1 MKSLGRPG
9 TTRRQVRVVL
19 STTALLSFMSVS
31 RATALALAELGIAA
45 FFVVGVARS
54 VIGDSAPWFVLVAC
68 ALNVF
73 VRAIDIESWAFFI
86 PGGLIGRT
94 ERVFGPRVAK
104 VATAAVLTERLLLV
118 ALACALCGHY
128 AVSFGAVWMAK
139 WSVTARLTIQELVTV
154 GAIVL
159 IGLLWTRARLGLP
172 LPSTAAAKAVW
183 VSVLLVLTLIVFAIA
198 TVVRQRIPILELSLA
213 PLQKE
218 LTTPSSVTEVLRLL
232 AGFAL
237 ALPALGGGGT
247 LARAANEFAP
257 PRLEALRRT
266 SFFIVVFVFI
276 LTVFSSFLFLC
287 LVPAEQLPL
296 WASTPLSGLAHHL
309 DLPILAGDLVIVL
322 VLAAA
327 FLMLVPAAHAA
338 LEDTGRL

>member
-1 MKSLGRPG
+1 MKSVSRPN
-9 TTRRQVRVVL
+9 TTSGQVRVVL

-54 VIGDSAPWFVLVAC
+54 VIGESAPWFVLVAC

-86 PGGLIGRT
+86 PGGLVGRT

-104 VATAAVLTERLLLV
+104 IATAAVLTERLLLV

-139 WSVTARLTIQELVTV
+139 WSVTARLTVQELVTV

-159 IGLLWTRARLGLP
+159 IGLLWTRSRLGLQ
-172 LPSTAAAKAVW
+172 LPPTAAAKAVW
-183 VSVLLVLTLIVFAIA
+183 VSVVFVLTLIVLGMV
-198 TVVRQRIPILELSLA
+198 TVVRQGIPMLDLSLA
-213 PLQKE
+213 PLQKQF
-218 LTTPSSVTEVLRLL
+218 TTPMSFGEALRLL

-237 ALPALGGGGT
+237 VLPALGGGGT

-257 PRLEALRRT
+257 PRLGALRRT
-266 SFFIVVFVFI
+266 
-276 LTVFSSFLFLC
+276 
-287 LVPAEQLPL
+287 
-296 WASTPLSGLAHHL
+296 
-309 DLPILAGDLVIVL
+309 
-322 VLAAA
+322 
-327 FLMLVPAAHAA
+327 
-338 LEDTGRL
+338 